1 MGPCLSKTGQQ
12 TSQQTLNLTLK
23 MKIDI
28 FTRRLSYTEN
38 SNKKENHFSLSVAKP
53 LSVSA
58 LSSGLFSSGSAYV
71 ITQKVASRCNQPDVI
86 QSSDILKVKQSNA
99 THNDY
104 EFTVSES
111 SFYFVGGSNPSFP
124 RSFYDKYCS
133 IILSCPGDQS
143 LFYSTWKNCVKP
155 VQNKYWR
162 TSPYSLSRNFTG
174 FKRGERLIP
183 VVSFVMPISALQ
195 SAQTFDQYF
204 GSNNLLLTTPKQHLT
219 LQNFVEQFQDGYLT
233 VSAAVFMD
241 FDVGIDKPFILTS
254 VVYGTFCFVF
264 TALIKCFP
272 RIGKKII
279 RVDFLFPKEEPK
291 VVRRQYLIM

>member
-1 MGPCLSKTGQQ
+1 MITSSQSQKAVFISLAGQILHSRVLFTINTVQAFCLALGT
-12 TSQQTLNLTLK
+12 NL
-23 MKIDI
+23 
-28 FTRRLSYTEN
+28 
-38 SNKKENHFSLSVAKP
+38 
-53 LSVSA
+53 
-58 LSSGLFSSGSAYV
+58 
-71 ITQKVASRCNQPDVI
+71 
-86 QSSDILKVKQSNA
+86 
-99 THNDY
+99 
-104 EFTVSES
+104 
-111 SFYFVGGSNPSFP
+111 YF
-124 RSFYDKYCS
+124 
-133 IILSCPGDQS
+133 
-143 LFYSTWKNCVKP
+143 KNCVKP

-195 SAQTFDQYF
+195 NAQTFDQYF

-272 RIGKKII
+272 KIGKKII
-279 RVDFLFPKEEPK
+279 RVDFLFPKEPK